1 MKIENDDDRLI
12 LIAAFRYALG
22 RMTYMPSVVAG
33 VLAQCWADLTEHERR
48 LIRREIAKAIERG
61 RAGMDCDVA
70 TWRRVLELP
79 IGPGG
84 QNKAEQKN
92 HNEEAINGNTSN

>member
-33 VLAQCWADLTEHERR
+33 VLAQCWADLTR
-48 LIRREIAKAIERG
+48 LP
-61 RAGMDCDVA
+61 
-70 TWRRVLELP
+70 VL
-79 IGPGG
+79 I
-84 QNKAEQKN
+84 
-92 HNEEAINGNTSN
+92 

>member
-33 VLAQCWADLTEHERR
+33 AIESCWPELTEHDRR
-48 LIRREIAKAIERG
+48 LIKNEINEAIERG
-61 RAGMDCDVA
+61 HIGMQCDAA
-70 TWRRVLELP
+70 TWCRVLDL
-79 IGPGG
+79 GG
-84 QNKAEQKN
+84 GDDKGTVEQCAKQ
-92 HNEEAINGNTSN
+92 ER

>member
-33 VLAQCWADLTEHERR
+33 AIESCWPELTEHDRR
-48 LIRREIAKAIERG
+48 LIRNEINEAIERG
-61 RAGMDCDVA
+61 HIGMQCDAA
-70 TWRRVLELP
+70 TWGRVLKLP
-79 IGPGG
+79 AG
-84 QNKAEQKN
+84 AEVPDKTQAVKQ
-92 HNEEAINGNTSN
+92 ERWGWL

>member
-22 RMTYMPSVVAG
+22 RCSYMPSVVAG
-33 VLAQCWADLTEHERR
+33 VLAQCWDDLTEHERR

-70 TWRRVLELP
+70 AWRRVLALGDKKHEDAVESKSSA
-79 IGPGG
+79 GHSR
-84 QNKAEQKN
+84 A
-92 HNEEAINGNTSN
+92 

>member
-33 VLAQCWADLTEHERR
+33 AIESCWPELTEHDRK
-48 LIRREIAKAIERG
+48 LFQNEINEAIEWG
-61 RAGMDCDVA
+61 HVGMQCDAA
-70 TWRRVLELP
+70 TWGRILELGGNDDKRP
-79 IGPGG
+79 VDLCAEPSAPGR
-84 QNKAEQKN
+84 
-92 HNEEAINGNTSN
+92 S

>member
-33 VLAQCWADLTEHERR
+33 AIESCWPELTGHDRR
-48 LIRREIAKAIERG
+48 LFKNEISKAIELG
-61 RAGMDCDVA
+61 HVGMQCDAA
-70 TWRRVLELP
+70 TWGRILEL
-79 IGPGG
+79 GG
-84 QNKAEQKN
+84 NDDKMTVDTCDEPSAL
-92 HNEEAINGNTSN
+92 GRS

>member
-22 RMTYMPSVVAG
+22 RCSYMPSVVAG

-48 LIRREIAKAIERG
+48 LIRREIAKAIKRG
-61 RAGMDCDVA
+61 HAGMDCDVA
-70 TWRRVLELP
+70 TWGRILEL
-79 IGPGG
+79 GG
-84 QNKAEQKN
+84 NDDKRTVELCAEPS
-92 HNEEAINGNTSN
+92 ALGRS